1 MDLRGIL
8 DSIDGS
14 REDIAKMMCE
24 MVSIPSISPAA
35 GGNGEAERADF
46 LMTCLD
52 GFDSIERVDVPDKS
66 DSKILR
72 SNILARKNGKDK
84 GTVWIIAHI
93 DTVPAG
99 NLDDWKTEPFKGVYR
114 DGRVYGRGTEDNG
127 QSVISSIFATKF
139 IEKGKLEG
147 KSIGIALVADEEMAS
162 EYGVVYL
169 IDHGYFSADDI
180 FLVPDWGSPEG
191 RYIEVNEKSLIWL
204 QFEVTGRSVHASTP
218 DKGVNAF
225 KVGTALITDLVN
237 TFNKKFGYEDP
248 LFMPPRSSFEPTKA
262 SATVLNV
269 NTIPGSWSF
278 CMDIRV
284 VPKYNVDE
292 VYEVAKEVVAKH
304 IKSTNAYIEVRE
316 IQRHISGG
324 PSSQESDTYKA
335 LCSAVESVTRHR
347 PKAVAVG
354 GATCANFFRLKGYD
368 AYVWECGGGT
378 LHGPNEYV
386 ELDNLI
392 TDAKVFATLFYNIC
406 VNRWNGDN
414 VN

>member
-1 MDLRGIL
+1 M
-8 DSIDGS
+8 
-14 REDIAKMMCE
+14 
-24 MVSIPSISPAA
+24 
-35 GGNGEAERADF
+35 
-46 LMTCLD
+46 
-52 GFDSIERVDVPDKS
+52 
-66 DSKILR
+66 
-72 SNILARKNGKDK
+72 
-84 GTVWIIAHI
+84 
-93 DTVPAG
+93 
-99 NLDDWKTEPFKGVYR
+99 
-114 DGRVYGRGTEDNG
+114 
-127 QSVISSIFATKF
+127 
-139 IEKGKLEG
+139 EG

-392 TDAKVFATLFYNIC
+392 TDAKVFATLFYHIC